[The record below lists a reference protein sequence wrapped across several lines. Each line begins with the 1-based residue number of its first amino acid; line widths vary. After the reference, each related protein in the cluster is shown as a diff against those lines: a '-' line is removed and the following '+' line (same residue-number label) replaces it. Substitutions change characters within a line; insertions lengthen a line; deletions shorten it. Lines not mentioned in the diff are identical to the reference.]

1 MCPFLP
7 DGGCWMSAMA
17 SEVDLLHTVLNMGQ
31 HHSLKAL
38 HDDCTTGLLSFR
50 QVGRLFLE
58 RETIVVVLKQVGMVL

>member
-1 MCPFLP
+1 
-7 DGGCWMSAMA
+7 MSAMA

-38 HDDCTTGLLSFR
+38 HDDCTTGSTTVLLSFR